1 MKKDKL
7 VVYTA
12 LFGDYDDLI
21 DPAENFE
28 GCDFICFTDRKDLK
42 SDIWEIK
49 IINEIDLPPNRMNRK
64 YKMFPNVFIPEYNTS
79 LYVDSNIFIKRNPV
93 ELLDKYLIRY
103 DIALP
108 KHFARNCVY
117 KEAEEVVKLG
127 KEKKGLAEEQM
138 SFYKKEGFP
147 TRFGLTENNIIFRKH
162 NKKNVI
168 KLMECWWSQINKY
181 SKRDQLSFMYCAWKT
196 SVNIGIMKE
205 SARGGKYFKIYPH
218 KNNYENRILGKLIRA
233 KNIYFFN
240 HPNSLLKKIYVT
252 TFSNLK
258 FKD

>member
-1 MKKDKL
+1 
-7 VVYTA
+7 
-12 LFGDYDDLI
+12 
-21 DPAENFE
+21 
-28 GCDFICFTDRKDLK
+28 
-42 SDIWEIK
+42 
-49 IINEIDLPPNRMNRK
+49 
-64 YKMFPNVFIPEYNTS
+64 MFPNIFLPEYSIS

-93 ELLDKYLIRY
+93 ELLNKYLTHY

-108 KHFARNCVY
+108 KHFGRNCIY
-117 KEAEEVVKLG
+117 EEAKEVIKLG
-127 KEKKGLAEEQM
+127 KEKREIVEKQM
-138 SFYKKEGFP
+138 SFYKKERFP
-147 TRFGLTENNIIFRKH
+147 NDFGLTENNVILRKH
-162 NKKNVI
+162 NKKNLI

-196 SVNIGIMKE
+196 GVNVGIMKE

-218 KNNYENRILGKLIRA
+218 KNHYENRFLSKLTRA

-252 TFSNLK
+252 TFSNLR